1 MMFRLEREVE
11 VVVGVTRNVEVEAE
25 AEAEADELPLRRD
38 MTTDVGSENV
48 VSLSLDTR

>member
-1 MMFRLEREVE
+1 MFRLEREVE
-11 VVVGVTRNVEVEAE
+11 VVVGVTRNVEVE